1 MATRRGNNEGSISRA
16 RNGKYRAMVLV
27 EGHRLTRTFD
37 TKHECK
43 AWIRQI
49 LDQVDQGITYSSAQT
64 TLDKY
69 LSEWLSTARSALR
82 EKTAPQYEQLIK
94 TYITPSLGKIKLKDL
109 KSEHID
115 RFYSLMQKSGVGV
128 RTIRINHSVLHR
140 ALNQAIKRGLIG
152 RNPADGVTV
161 PRQVQAE
168 MKIWEESEITR
179 FLIAIKGNRNEALFH
194 LALKTGMRQGEL
206 LGLKWSDL
214 DWTKGIL
221 RVQRQ
226 VQRINNKGFLFSEP
240 KTRAGRRSIQLGEF
254 TLQVLREH
262 YKRQGLEKAL
272 AGDRWA
278 ENDLVFP
285 SSVGTPIDQRNL
297 QRTYASL
304 VKKAGVQKI
313 RFHDLRHTAASVMLN
328 HGIPVIVV
336 SRILGHSRPS
346 ITLDIYGH
354 LIHDMQVEAARIM
367 DDAITPLE
375 VSFEMKGA
383 GITTIVAE
391 DNLEIQPFEEGEG
404 GPIGSN

>member
-1 MATRRGNNEGSISRA
+1 
-16 RNGKYRAMVLV
+16 
-27 EGHRLTRTFD
+27 
-37 TKHECK
+37 
-43 AWIRQI
+43 
-49 LDQVDQGITYSSAQT
+49 
-64 TLDKY
+64 
-69 LSEWLSTARSALR
+69 
-82 EKTAPQYEQLIK
+82 
-94 TYITPSLGKIKLKDL
+94 
-109 KSEHID
+109 
-115 RFYSLMQKSGVGV
+115 MQKSGVGV

-168 MKIWEESEITR
+168 MKIWEEGEITR

-262 YKRQGLEKAL
+262 YKRQGLEKVL
-272 AGDRWA
+272 AGDRWV

-375 VSFEMKGA
+375 VSFERKGT
-383 GITTIVAE
+383 GIA
-391 DNLEIQPFEEGEG
+391 
-404 GPIGSN
+404 PIGDEDSLETQPLEEAGSGEIGSK